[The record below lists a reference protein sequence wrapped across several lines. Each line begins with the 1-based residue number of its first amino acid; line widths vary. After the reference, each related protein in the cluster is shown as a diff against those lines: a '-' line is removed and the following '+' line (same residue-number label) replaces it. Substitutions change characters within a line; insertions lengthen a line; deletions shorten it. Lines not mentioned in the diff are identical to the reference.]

1 MSVWHNDIAGNQ
13 AQGVLQ
19 DGVRIS
25 WNDSYPSGGNFWSDY
40 AGVDN
45 CSGAN
50 QDVCPAPDGIGDTP
64 YAIDANSSD
73 RYPLIRYPDN
83 DTTPPSVSIGAPTEG
98 SVLHASP
105 VTVHGTA
112 SDSGGSGLRN
122 VEVRANGRPWVAATG
137 RLSWH
142 ASVDLDPGPN
152 SLQARAW
159 DAAGNPSPVALVNV
173 TFEAPTPPP
182 NTPPHVNFSWSP
194 FHADTNTI
202 VNFTAHVF
210 DDRDPPE
217 AIQVRW
223 DWESDGTWDTSWS
236 FEKVAQHRFP
246 VAGTY
251 NVTVEAMDSG
261 GLTVSQTYSVP
272 IAEPLPPPPPP
283 LLVHISVTPTSGTMP
298 LTVSFT
304 SDVTGGAPPY
314 QYHWTLGDGSESPA
328 ANTVH
333 IYVTGGNFTVW
344 LIASDRASQS
354 EVSNVMWVNVT
365 PAAVN
370 LTVSMPSDFV
380 GTAGGTIV
388 TLRANVSGGVAP
400 YTYLWDFGD
409 GWSSPDVAPTH
420 VYATPGTYHV
430 QVRVMDSKGQ
440 VATDSFDLA
449 VPAIDVPRVGLDPV
463 WIALGVGATFVI
475 GIGLGLLGARRRRR
489 PKRPLAD

>member
-1 MSVWHNDIAGNQ
+1 
-13 AQGVLQ
+13 
-19 DGVRIS
+19 
-25 WNDSYPSGGNFWSDY
+25 
-40 AGVDN
+40 
-45 CSGAN
+45 
-50 QDVCPAPDGIGDTP
+50 
-64 YAIDANSSD
+64 
-73 RYPLIRYPDN
+73 
-83 DTTPPSVSIGAPTEG
+83 
-98 SVLHASP
+98 
-105 VTVHGTA
+105 
-112 SDSGGSGLRN
+112 
-122 VEVRANGRPWVAATG
+122 
-137 RLSWH
+137 
-142 ASVDLDPGPN
+142 
-152 SLQARAW
+152 
-159 DAAGNPSPVALVNV
+159 
-173 TFEAPTPPP
+173 
-182 NTPPHVNFSWSP
+182 
-194 FHADTNTI
+194 
-202 VNFTAHVF
+202 
-210 DDRDPPE
+210 
-217 AIQVRW
+217 
-223 DWESDGTWDTSWS
+223 
-236 FEKVAQHRFP
+236 
-246 VAGTY
+246 
-251 NVTVEAMDSG
+251 
-261 GLTVSQTYSVP
+261 
-272 IAEPLPPPPPP
+272 PPP

-440 VATDSFDLA
+440 VATYSFDLA
-449 VPAIDVPRVGLDPV
+449 VPA
-463 WIALGVGATFVI
+463 
-475 GIGLGLLGARRRRR
+475 
-489 PKRPLAD
+489 